1 MTGFNFSITSKTLL
15 NKDII
20 ATINDAVKGFEKKKD
35 AVTICDKAVHF
46 KIPNILRI
54 TS

>member
-20 ATINDAVKGFEKKKD
+20 ATINDAVKGFEKKKMLSQF
-35 AVTICDKAVHF
+35 VIKPYIS
-46 KIPNILRI
+46 KSQ